1 MLTAQLLL
9 IKQAAKVPLSTQFF
23 RRILGHVGSK
33 HAASG
38 KKDLLKGPWSSGLMV
53 QIPPMKDGHRTEGFL
68 AVILVGRLAPIARC
82 MTILPSGILSNMVH

>member
-23 RRILGHVGSK
+23 RRILSNVGSK
-33 HAASG
+33 HAARG

-53 QIPPMKDGHRTEGFL
+53 QIPSNEGWSSHRG
-68 AVILVGRLAPIARC
+68 IPC
-82 MTILPSGILSNMVH
+82 SDSSGQIGTHC